1 MTFGAVGIS
10 HWKSG
15 VSIREQFYL
24 SESEKSALLARLH
37 EIVPG
42 ALILDT
48 CNRIEIY
55 AECDPKLLV
64 EPLCIAAGV
73 DVSFFIENGYQY
85 DDELAIDH
93 LFRVGLGLDSQIL
106 GDIQIIQQLKKSYK
120 LTASNYSR
128 NFHELIQAVF
138 RAHKRT
144 RNETNFAS
152 GAASVGYAATQNV
165 IKEFTDISNIKVL
178 LIGAG
183 KMGKNVSKNL
193 VAQGVQELAVINRTY
208 KKAERLASGY
218 HISAHTFEELNNE
231 LKKAD
236 VIITATG
243 SNQPI
248 LTKKNVESLSDKRRL
263 IIDLSVPRNVS
274 LSVGELDN
282 ITLIDMDDISN
293 VTQKAIED
301 RKTIIPKVET
311 IIEEEQKS
319 FYAKLKRNEI
329 LAPQLEAIHAHIAAI
344 TENELKRIKNKV
356 GDDAYE
362 KIENVTHRIKK
373 KIIAF
378 HVHHLEKELI
388 GNES

>member
-1 MTFGAVGIS
+1 MLFGAVGIS
-10 HWKSG
+10 HWKSD

-24 SESEKSALLARLH
+24 SESDKSALLARLH

-55 AECDPKLLV
+55 AECDPKLLI
-64 EPLCIAAGV
+64 EPLCTASGV
-73 DVSFFIENGYQY
+73 GVSFFNENGYQY
-85 DDELAIDH
+85 KNELAIYH
-93 LFRVGLGLDSQIL
+93 LFKVGLGLDSQIL

-120 LTASNYSR
+120 LSASNYSR
-128 NFHELIQAVF
+128 NFHELLQAVF

-193 VAQGVQELAVINRTY
+193 VTQGVQELAVINRTY
-208 KKAERLASGY
+208 KKAERLANGY
-218 HISAHTFEELNNE
+218 HISAHTFEELDDKLE
-231 LKKAD
+231 KAD

-243 SNQPI
+243 SNHPI
-248 LTKKNVESLSDKRRL
+248 LTKKNVEPLSDKRRL

-274 LSVGELDN
+274 LSVGELAN
-282 ITLIDMDDISN
+282 VTLIDMDTISII
-293 VTQKAIED
+293 TQKAIEE

-311 IIEEEQKS
+311 IIAEEQKNLL
-319 FYAKLKRNEI
+319 AKLKRSEI
-329 LAPQLEAIHAHIAAI
+329 LAPQLEVIHAHIAAI
-344 TENELKRIKNKV
+344 TENELERIKNKV
-356 GDDAYE
+356 GEEAYE
-362 KIENVTHRIKK
+362 KLESVTHRIKK

-378 HVHHLEKELI
+378 HVQHLEKELI
-388 GNES
+388 GDEN